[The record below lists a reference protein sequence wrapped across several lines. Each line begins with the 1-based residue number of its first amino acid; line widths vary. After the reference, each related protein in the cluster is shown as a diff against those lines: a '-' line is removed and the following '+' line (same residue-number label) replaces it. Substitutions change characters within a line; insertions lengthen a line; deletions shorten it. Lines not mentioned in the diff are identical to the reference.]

1 MKVSTWSEGWQLW
14 DLIAHLQSCGALSSG
29 ALCRGQTDASWKLVP
44 ALYRRPVHLFG
55 GTLSMDERYLL
66 AETRMLNGF
75 FDRALLLLPQF
86 DRGELI
92 DRIIAQHYG
101 VPTQLLD
108 WTIDPFIGLY
118 FAVHGGDPAT
128 DCALFYLVPLKEMD
142 ARAQVQLPFTGKI
155 AKLRPPIVDDRVR
168 TQKSVFTLQNFGDQ
182 DQFTPLDDRVLRV
195 SVEGEATH
203 PDDEVERIG
212 KIIIPSKHKQQVLYQ
227 LLEMGVDSAL
237 MFPGLQGIG
246 ERIADLAR
254 IRSYGGSPFF

>member
-1 MKVSTWSEGWQLW
+1 MQVSTWTDGWQLW
-14 DLIAHLQSCGALSSG
+14 DLITHLQTCGALSSG
-29 ALCRGQTDASWKLVP
+29 ALYRGQTDAAWKLVP

-55 GTLSMDERYLL
+55 GSFSVEERYLL

-118 FAVHGGDPAT
+118 FAVHGGDLAT
-128 DCALFYLVPLKEMD
+128 DCALFYLVPLREID
-142 ARAQVQLPFTGKI
+142 TRAHVQLPFTDKV

-168 TQKSVFTLQNFGDQ
+168 TQKSVFTLQNYGREDR
-182 DQFTPLDDRVLRV
+182 FTPLDDRVLRV
-195 SVEGEATH
+195 SIEGEATH
-203 PDDEVERIG
+203 PEDEVERIG
-212 KIIIPSKHKQQVLYQ
+212 KIIIPSGHKQQVLFQ
-227 LLEMGVDSAL
+227 LLGLGVDSAL

-246 ERIADLAR
+246 QRIADIAH
-254 IRSYGGSPFF
+254 IQSYGGSPYF